1 MAQQEINNSSSS
13 SSDAQKPTTPTTNGF
28 KALRPE
34 DQEKIAAE
42 GADATFDEQHMEIDS
57 DLKVPPTQIAE
68 RASGE
73 EAFSEIENKG
83 QSRLMNRDRQSRTNH

>member
-1 MAQQEINNSSSS
+1 MAQQEINNSPTSRSEV
-13 SSDAQKPTTPTTNGF
+13 QKTTAPTTNGF
-28 KALRPE
+28 EGLRSE
-34 DQEKIAAE
+34 DQEKIAAD
-42 GADATFDEQHMEIDS
+42 GADATFDQQHTEVDS

-73 EAFSEIENKG
+73 EAFSEIENNG